1 MPIGESHIFE
11 IVMLPA
17 RAHTFLRR
25 SCPRVFT
32 LFQSQKDILE
42 LVHPRI
48 GEQQSWI
55 IGRDER
61 RGVDLLMPMLDEV
74 VQKLM
79 ANL

>member
-1 MPIGESHIFE
+1 MPVGESHIFQ
-11 IVMLPA
+11 IIMLPA
-17 RAHTFLRR
+17 RPHTFLRR
-25 SCPRVFT
+25 SRPRIVA

-48 GEQQSWI
+48 GEEQRRI
-55 IGRDER
+55 VRRDER

-74 VQKLM
+74 VQKLT